1 MTGFYIKSPDSITF
15 IPYDLSECI
24 MYYMKFDVASL
35 KNASLVCRS
44 WSFASRTWLFR
55 TLKLTPTKYTKLLA
69 LGRESAI
76 RCFATHCKAL
86 DIHSIDVR
94 TMPLSL
100 VTTMFPALEELS
112 VRKASVPSLKD
123 LFEFAARFTRL
134 RSVTLDDVCWSRTA
148 PTPLPSIPTVDRLE
162 IHGTVKYRHL
172 FDELRSSKVFP
183 NLRYLKAGPLEELH
197 LPAIGLYLADPDA
210 PWRIESLTFM
220 LASEEHYIFMPP
232 PMAQTTLG
240 RVMPERQVQSLLH
253 EEYRSAYGL
262 EPCFVPV
269 PHLRHFC
276 VKSFLDVRNF
286 DQSTALLWTP
296 RFLAS
301 MTMPNLQ
308 CIEFEVILDRA
319 GQLDQYGI
327 RWSFMDFALTAA
339 EFANLKKAVFITLA
353 YVGRTGNIVSSL
365 GEEGWD
371 YAGHVK
377 LSACANNLHKSSI
390 QVDNI
395 QQTFE
400 LCAEVLIRMSWERID
415 VQSGSSTLEWQLCVV
430 VTRERGRVQYPA
442 PGLAERD
449 VLKMLGRST
458 SVHSMVATAYSIE
471 DGWGGKQTRKGPN
484 SAA

>member
-1 MTGFYIKSPDSITF
+1 MTEFCIKSPHGITF
-15 IPYDLSECI
+15 VPYDLSGCI
-24 MYYMKFDVASL
+24 MDHLRFDVTCL

-55 TLKLTPTKYTKLLA
+55 TLKLNPTKYTKLLA

-94 TMPLSL
+94 TMPPSL

-112 VRKASVPSLKD
+112 VRKASIPSLKD

-162 IHGTVKYRHL
+162 IHGKLKYTHL
-172 FDELRSSKVFP
+172 FDALWSSKVFP

-210 PWRIESLTFM
+210 PWRIESLTLS
-220 LASEEHYIFMPP
+220 LASEEHHVFMPP
-232 PMAQTTLG
+232 PTTQTILG
-240 RVMPERQVQSLLH
+240 RVMLERQVQSLLH
-253 EEYRSAYGL
+253 DKYHLTYGL
-262 EPCFVPV
+262 YPCSLPL
-269 PHLRHFC
+269 PHMRHFR
-276 VKSFLDVRNF
+276 VKSFLDVRKL

-301 MTMPNLQ
+301 MAMPNLQ
-308 CIEFEVILDRA
+308 RIEFEIVLDRA

-327 RWSFMDFALTAA
+327 RWSFIDFALTAA
-339 EFANLKKAVFITLA
+339 EFTSLKKAVFIVSGPEPSNLM
-353 YVGRTGNIVSSL
+353 GIVDMLCKRLPMSARRGILYLRS

-371 YAGHVK
+371 YAARQTCG
-377 LSACANNLHKSSI
+377 NNPHKPIIFSKISS
-390 QVDNI
+390 
-395 QQTFE
+395 F
-400 LCAEVLIRMSWERID
+400 L
-415 VQSGSSTLEWQLCVV
+415 
-430 VTRERGRVQYPA
+430 P
-442 PGLAERD
+442 
-449 VLKMLGRST
+449 KF
-458 SVHSMVATAYSIE
+458 
-471 DGWGGKQTRKGPN
+471 
-484 SAA
+484 